1 MNTSVAIILIGIK
14 PLPRRHRIAHLRALL
29 RWQPAGSLRR
39 GQLAAL
45 LRAELAARPPGG
57 ECAT

>member
-1 MNTSVAIILIGIK
+1 MNTSIAIILVRIK

-39 GQLAAL
+39 GQLAAS
-45 LRAELAARPPGG
+45 LRAELAARPPDQD
-57 ECAT
+57 CTT